1 MKLLFGGQ
9 RVNPDLGGILIT
21 TSNAILDENRNLIGH
36 YTNKEVQNWSIQN
49 VPAIVLMYLMHQL
62 T

>member
-9 RVNPDLGGILIT
+9 RGDPDLGGILIT

-36 YTNKEVQNWSIQN
+36 YTNKEVQNSSIQN
-49 VPAIVLMYLMHQL
+49 VPGIVLMY
-62 T
+62 